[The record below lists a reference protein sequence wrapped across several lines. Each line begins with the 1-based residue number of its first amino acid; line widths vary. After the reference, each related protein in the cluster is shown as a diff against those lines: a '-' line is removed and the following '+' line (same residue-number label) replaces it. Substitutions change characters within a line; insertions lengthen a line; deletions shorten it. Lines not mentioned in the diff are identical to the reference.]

1 MSSEILTEVETCMIR
16 IALRHMA
23 DHTPD
28 RPRDEGLGKRDYHRL
43 ARSLDRF
50 CRMEITQ
57 YLGYREGSTY

>member
-1 MSSEILTEVETCMIR
+1 MIR